1 MEKYI
6 LTSRG
11 ELLLSECDGR
21 FRLPVAGEV
30 GLSECCETYRFGEY
44 VAASLASVGN
54 ADERMVRRGL
64 RESWGSMSEEEF
76 RAAAKGMELV
86 NWNEA

>member
-30 GLSECCETYRFGEY
+30 GFR
-44 VAASLASVGN
+44 SV
-54 ADERMVRRGL
+54 VRRIV
-64 RESWGSMSEEEF
+64 SE
-76 RAAAKGMELV
+76 
-86 NWNEA
+86 NT